1 MYRQLGGEKVRRS
14 SPYTSNTLVTYF
26 YQRRLWSFCNDKT
39 THTHIIFL
47 SRWKRSAK
55 RPRAES
61 SSLLDPRGS
70 CRILS
75 IDGES
80 EKRKGWLAGAGGERH
95 FANWNGTGRRVFF
108 SPFNR
113 NTQRVYPRVPGA
125 PGKKRNWRVQTARK
139 YCSVSAREN
148 LLPSLLSRAE
158 GRRQHGNRGSER
170 EGTWTRCSRE
180 REEWMG
186 AGNKESGGRGGNG
199 EWAIEE
205 EEQWGGRR
213 VQVLRKR
220 SVSENMVGGESGRLT
235 IEERVSEWEENG
247 KGSRLGLEVNSFDCE
262 TRCTGRLFSLRVGVI
277 RRDK

>member
-26 YQRRLWSFCNDKT
+26 YQRRLWSFCNKT

-180 REEWMG
+180 REGWMG

-220 SVSENMVGGESGRLT
+220 SVSENMVGGEPFDNR
-235 IEERVSEWEENG
+235 G
-247 KGSRLGLEVNSFDCE
+247 KGK
-262 TRCTGRLFSLRVGVI
+262 RVRGEWK
-277 RRDK
+277 RK

>member
-170 EGTWTRCSRE
+170 EGSWTRCSRE
-180 REEWMG
+180 RERDGWER
-186 AGNKESGGRGGNG
+186 E
-199 EWAIEE
+199 I
-205 EEQWGGRR
+205 
-213 VQVLRKR
+213 RK
-220 SVSENMVGGESGRLT
+220 VGGEGGTVNERLRRKNNG
-235 IEERVSEWEENG
+235 EGGESKYQEREVYRKIWLGESRAVWQSR
-247 KGSRLGLEVNSFDCE
+247 KG
-262 TRCTGRLFSLRVGVI
+262 
-277 RRDK
+277 